1 MNSNRILLLEDDKTM
16 LPLLGRLLSLDGFE
30 PIFPNELAQIP
41 IVEQIKNEKPNAI
54 FMDVHLG
61 DIDTMELV
69 GQIKSDYRDHPP
81 KILMASGM
89 EMASD
94 CLNAGADGFL
104 MKPFNPEELLK
115 WFHEN
120 CPKEES

>member
-1 MNSNRILLLEDDKTM
+1 MNSSRILLLEDDKTM
-16 LPLLGRLLSLDGFE
+16 LSLLGRLLSLDGFE
-30 PIFPNELAQIP
+30 PIFPNELAQEP

-61 DIDTMELV
+61 DINTMELV
-69 GQIKSDYRDHPP
+69 GQIKSDYTDQAPI
-81 KILMASGM
+81 ILMTSGM
-89 EMASD
+89 DMASA

-104 MKPFNPEELLK
+104 MKPFNPQEMLK

-120 CPKEES
+120 CPQEES